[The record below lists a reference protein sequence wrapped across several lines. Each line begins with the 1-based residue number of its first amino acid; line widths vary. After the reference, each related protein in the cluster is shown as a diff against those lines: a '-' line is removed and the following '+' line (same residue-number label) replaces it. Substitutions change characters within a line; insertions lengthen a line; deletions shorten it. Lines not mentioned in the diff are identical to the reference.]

1 MSRLRLA
8 AVAVALSAALLSG
21 ARARAQ
27 SPGDAPAD
35 AGSEGDDGAD
45 ASTSTDLVHD
55 VHGRIK
61 LEAGTEYDSNIHRLE
76 LPEGTDAEV
85 VAAPLL
91 RAAAR
96 AQTAARVR
104 RRGQLRLAGV
114 VGGKLFLTDA
124 GRSENVGIVSVDGRF
139 QHTLPG
145 RSAMLSVR
153 GAGYD
158 SFNLDPSSNSGAE
171 AGRNFA
177 IATGELGATVL
188 GPKHHRLT
196 LTAGYRDFTYKPDHD
211 FDWDGDHYGL
221 RYRTALWRGDPDRD
235 LDAASIEVDVGYE
248 VGRRHYAGR
257 AFTSNCPEGMD
268 PDPMCIVPTGLDRID
283 LVHTARAEVLYT
295 GDRVWTGAYELS
307 LVDSNSFGQ
316 SLVRHRIDL
325 GVTTK
330 TWAEVFLTAR
340 ATVIVSSF
348 LDPLLLARD
357 VQSQT
362 FISIDDENRNALSVH
377 LARDLGAS
385 WTIEARYAIF
395 TNEFATK
402 ALSFRRQIGYVG
414 MTHAL

>member
-1 MSRLRLA
+1 MSRLQIA
-8 AVAVALSAALLSG
+8 AGMVALSAAMVSA
-21 ARARAQ
+21 ARAWAQ
-27 SPGDAPAD
+27 APGEEPANVAPA
-35 AGSEGDDGAD
+35 ATDDDAD
-45 ASTSTDLVHD
+45 ALVH
-55 VHGRIK
+55 GTRTTIK

-76 LPEGTDAEV
+76 VPDGADAEV

-96 AQTAARVR
+96 AQTAAKVR
-104 RRGQLRLAGV
+104 KRGQVRLAGL

-124 GRSENVGIVSVDGRF
+124 GQSENVGIVSADGRYL
-139 QHTLPG
+139 HTLPG
-145 RSAMLSVR
+145 RSAMLMAR
-153 GAGYD
+153 GATYD
-158 SFNLDPSSNSGAE
+158 SFDLDRSASSGVD

-177 IATGELGATVL
+177 IATGEVGATVL
-188 GPKHHRLT
+188 GPRHHRLT
-196 LTAGYRDFTYKPDHD
+196 LTAGYRDFTYKSDHD
-211 FDWDGDHYGL
+211 FDWAGDHYGL
-221 RYRTALWRGDPDRD
+221 RYRTALWRGDPDVD
-235 LDAASIEVDVGYE
+235 LDASSIEIDVGYE

-257 AFTSNCPEGMD
+257 AFTSNCPEGTD

-330 TWAEVFLTAR
+330 TWADVFLTAR

-362 FISIDDENRNALSVH
+362 FISIDDENRNAISVH

-402 ALSFRRQIGYVG
+402 RLSFRRQIVYVG
-414 MTHAL
+414 MTHSL

>member
-1 MSRLRLA
+1 MSRLRLVAA
-8 AVAVALSAALLSG
+8 AVVLAVALLPGAPSRADEPDDEPAGAEPDSG
-21 ARARAQ
+21 T
-27 SPGDAPAD
+27 
-35 AGSEGDDGAD
+35 D
-45 ASTSTDLVHD
+45 ASADLVHD
-55 VHGRIK
+55 VRTRIK
-61 LEAGTEYDSNIHRLE
+61 VEAGTEYDSNIHRLE
-76 LPEGTDAEV
+76 VPEGADADV

-96 AQTAARVR
+96 GQTAARVR
-104 RRGQLRLAGV
+104 HRGRLRLAGL

-124 GRSENVGIVSVDGRF
+124 GRSENVGILSADGRY
-139 QHTLPG
+139 QHALPG
-145 RSAMLSVR
+145 RSALLGLR
-153 GAGYD
+153 GAAYD
-158 SFNLDPSSNSGAE
+158 SFNLDPSGTSGAE

-177 IATGELGATVL
+177 IATGELGATLL
-188 GPKHHRLT
+188 GPGHHRLT
-196 LTAGYRDFTYKPDHD
+196 LTAGYRDFSYKPDHD
-211 FDWDGDHYGL
+211 FDWSGDHYGL
-221 RYRTALWRGDPDRD
+221 RYRTALWRGDPDVD
-235 LDAASIEVDVGYE
+235 LDASSIEIDVGYE
-248 VGRRHYAGR
+248 VGRRQYAGR
-257 AFTSNCPEGMD
+257 AFTSNCPQGTD
-268 PDPMCIVPTGLDRID
+268 PDPMCIVPTSLDRID

-330 TWAEVFLTAR
+330 TWADVFLTAR

-362 FISIDDENRNALSVH
+362 FISIDDENRNALSLH
-377 LARDLGAS
+377 LARDLGAA

-402 ALSFRRQIGYVG
+402 ALGFRRQIVYVG
-414 MTHAL
+414 TTRSL